1 MTHGASWGSTTMAI
15 SFKGAHFPQ
24 DIILMGVRWY
34 LAYPLSYRHV
44 EELLEERGVPIDHAT
59 IQRWVVQ
66 DSPLLAE
73 AFHRRKRPV
82 WVSWRMDETSIKV
95 QGQWY
100 SLSRAVEKTGHTID
114 FLLTEHRDEPAAK
127 RFLTKAIR
135 RHGVPE
141 KITIDGS
148 AANEAAIKSYN
159 EEHGTAIAIR
169 QIKYLNNIVEQDHR
183 GVKRITR
190 PMLGFKAFDAAQS
203 TLVGIELMHMI
214 KKRQLV
220 VEEGNEGR
228 TAAEHFYALAAS
240 SPPQSGVT

>member
-1 MTHGASWGSTTMAI
+1 MAI
-15 SFKGAHFPQ
+15 SFKGAHFPP

-34 LAYPLSYRHV
+34 VAYPLSYRHV

-59 IQRWVVQ
+59 IQCWVVKY
-66 DSPLLAE
+66 SPLLEE

-82 WVSWRMDETSIKV
+82 WVSWRMDETYIKV
-95 QGQWY
+95 KGHWY
-100 SLSRAVEKTGHTID
+100 YLYRAVDKTGQTID
-114 FLLTEHRDEPAAK
+114 FLLTEQRDEQAAK

-169 QIKYLNNIVEQDHR
+169 KIKYLNNIVEQDHR
-183 GVKRITR
+183 GVKRVTR
-190 PMLGFKAFDAAQS
+190 PMLGFKSFDAAQG

-214 KKRQLV
+214 KKKQLM
-220 VEEGNEGR
+220 VEAGDEGR
-228 TAAEHFYALAAS
+228 TAAEQFYALAA
-240 SPPQSGVT
+240 

>member
-1 MTHGASWGSTTMAI
+1 MPL

-34 LAYPLSYRHV
+34 VAYPLSYRHV
-44 EELLEERGVPIDHAT
+44 EELMEERGVPIDHAT
-59 IQRWVVQ
+59 IQRWVVKY
-66 DSPLLAE
+66 SPQLEE

-82 WVSWRMDETSIKV
+82 WVSWHMDETYIKV
-95 QGQWY
+95 KGQWY
-100 SLSRAVEKTGHTID
+100 YLYRAVDKAGQTID
-114 FLLTEHRDEPAAK
+114 FLLTEQRDERAAK
-127 RFLTKAIR
+127 RFLTTAIR

-159 EEHGTAIAIR
+159 EEHGTVIEIR
-169 QIKYLNNIVEQDHR
+169 QIKYLNNMVEQDHR
-183 GVKRITR
+183 GVKRVTR
-190 PMLGFKAFDAAQS
+190 LMPGFKSFAAAQD

-220 VEEGNEGR
+220 VEEGDEGL
-228 TAAEHFYALAAS
+228 TPAEQFYALAA
-240 SPPQSGVT
+240 